1 MTGLLKTMD
10 VTGHKVYMCGSGAM
24 IRECYNIL
32 RSKGVPSGDIFF
44 ESEEELSLVHR

>member
-1 MTGLLKTMD
+1 VTGLLKTMD

-44 ESEEELSLVHR
+44 ESEERIKLSA